1 MALRSP
7 SSTRPDLGHRDSPP
21 ADSPPPTSQVGSG
34 NGAKADV
41 DRLLAKLE
49 KEGVRIDDKIASII
63 DARMARI
70 KAEVTDAVRG
80 NINEPE
86 SDEGLTLPDTIAAVV
101 LGFVL
106 GGELY
111 FFRVWYRNVRA
122 AHRRV

>member
-21 ADSPPPTSQVGSG
+21 ADSPPPTSRVGSG

-41 DRLLAKLE
+41 DHLLAKLE

-70 KAEVTDAVRG
+70 KAEATDAVRG
-80 NINEPE
+80 NINEEPE
-86 SDEGLTLPDTIAAVV
+86 SDGLTLLDTIAAVA

-106 GGELY
+106 GGEWYFFGPY
-111 FFRVWYRNVRA
+111 FFRA
-122 AHRRV
+122 IHRHF